1 MCMSQVLAANENR
14 DIHQGD
20 DAVDWCHIQESLKIL
35 LLAMAQI
42 ELSLSDGD
50 HNVTELG
57 SLFTNMAKHLDE
69 VNAFL
74 SQQSDTP
81 DEILSHGA
89 GLAASIN
96 EGVIAFQFYDRFSQ
110 RLQHVIMGLALMEE
124 VLNSKQ
130 LRISPEAW
138 RKLQEEIQASYSLD
152 CERKMFDLVLQ
163 GTSVH
168 EALKLYRDENQS
180 AKEDDIEL
188 F

>member
-1 MCMSQVLAANENR
+1 MVMSQILASHTNR
-14 DIHQGD
+14 DIHQD
-20 DAVDWCHIQESLKIL
+20 DDTVDWCHIQESLKIL

-42 ELSLSDGD
+42 ELSLTDGE

-69 VNAFL
+69 VNTFL
-74 SQQSDTP
+74 SQKADTP
-81 DEILSHGA
+81 AEIISHGTD
-89 GLAASIN
+89 LAASIN
-96 EGVIAFQFYDRFSQ
+96 EGVVAFQFYDRVSQ

-130 LRISPEAW
+130 LRISPDAW
-138 RKLQEEIQASYSLD
+138 TKLQEEIQASYSLD

-180 AKEDDIEL
+180 PKEDDIEL